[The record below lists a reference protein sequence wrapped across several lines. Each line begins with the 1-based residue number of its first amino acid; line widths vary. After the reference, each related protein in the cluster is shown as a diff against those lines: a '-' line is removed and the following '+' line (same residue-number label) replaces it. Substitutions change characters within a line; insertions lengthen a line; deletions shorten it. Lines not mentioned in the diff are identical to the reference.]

1 MLLKM
6 LTGTRLLFCDFAA
19 FSRSDLV
26 SFKSRR
32 KCVSLTARLV
42 CHHRNRI
49 TDAPF
54 SCREARSSLL
64 TSSVVGWVESVC
76 LSAGIAAG
84 GGGGRREVLGA
95 EAAGRLL
102 PPLEL
107 LLPLYPLHVEVE
119 QEVVG
124 LVVLRA
130 RRVGVALLEVGR
142 RLMMMLLVVVMM
154 LLLLMM
160 LSKPKL
166 QEDYQTRNS
175 R

>member
-1 MLLKM
+1 MQQGSKKLSSHQF
-6 LTGTRLLFCDFAA
+6 R
-19 FSRSDLV
+19 SRPGRV
-26 SFKSRR
+26 S
-32 KCVSLTARLV
+32 
-42 CHHRNRI
+42 
-49 TDAPF
+49 
-54 SCREARSSLL
+54 
-64 TSSVVGWVESVC
+64 

-107 LLPLYPLHVEVE
+107 LLPLHPLHVQVE

-130 RRVGVALLEVGR
+130 RRVGVALLEIGR
-142 RLMMMLLVVVMM
+142 RLLMLLVVVMM

-166 QEDYQTRNS
+166 QEDYIKVKVNHAYYG
-175 R
+175 